1 MPFCFL
7 MRDKKGVNP
16 DGREGEELEELS
28 EEIIISIYWMKN
40 VFSIKEKRIR

>member
-1 MPFCFL
+1 MQIQ
-7 MRDKKGVNP
+7 ME
-16 DGREGEELEELS
+16 GRREELEELS

>member
-1 MPFCFL
+1 

-16 DGREGEELEELS
+16 DGREGGGTGRVEK
-28 EEIIISIYWMKN
+28 EIIISIYWMKN